1 MWSASFSI
9 GEASVKFVLR
19 QITRRAAGG
28 DIVRTRA
35 LAAAEPVIGRGSDCD
50 IVLADLAVSLRH
62 AVLRA
67 AAPGKVIAEAL
78 GDAKVEAAGAFV
90 AKAELSLNQ
99 TPRLVFG

>member
-19 QITRRAAGG
+19 QIMRRTGGG

-35 LAAAEPVIGRGSDCD
+35 LATAEPVIGRGSDCD

-67 AAPGKVIAEAL
+67 GAPGHVIVEAL
-78 GDAKVEAAGAFV
+78 GDVRFEVGGTFV
-90 AKAELSLNQ
+90 NRAELALNKD
-99 TPRLVFG
+99 